1 MKMKKKTKKIL
12 IIILILL
19 LILLGYLIYTKVIK
33 KDNVKESKVIA
44 EIDDFGYELRDN
56 KDERYKKMFKELQD
70 ILKEKEV
77 DYDKYASKISEMFI
91 YDFYSLDNKLA
102 KNDIGGVDFIYPD
115 ALSNFLTNAESTYYK
130 YVESNIYGNRN
141 QSLPLVDEITV
152 GDINKTEFAVGDT
165 NVDDAMEINVT
176 CQTFVWFFYSSFFDS
191 VEELLSSLLLVVFVL
206 SEGVVSLFLSESLFV
221 TSSFSF

>member
-176 CQTFVWFFYSSFFDS
+176 WTY
-191 VEELLSSLLLVVFVL
+191 
-206 SEGVVSLFLSESLFV
+206 
-221 TSSFSF
+221 TSDSFSDYQKSATLTLIKDKKKLYIVQLDK

>member
-19 LILLGYLIYTKVIK
+19 IILLGYLIYTKVIK

-176 CQTFVWFFYSSFFDS
+176 WTY
-191 VEELLSSLLLVVFVL
+191 
-206 SEGVVSLFLSESLFV
+206 
-221 TSSFSF
+221 TSDSFSDYQKSATLTLIKDKKKLYIVQLDK